1 MMRITDPDGT
11 YGGNVG
17 IGTTTPAQ
25 RLVVEGGH
33 ATVISSRPANNPTYR
48 ENEDFNVVGATEG
61 VVQVSGWGNTG
72 NAWQTVQLGAGIND
86 KSGGTTV
93 KGFVGTESN
102 SNFGLMVN
110 DSIRAQLET
119 DGDFHVDGDVYAF
132 SGSVSSDIALKKNIS
147 VVSNALDIV
156 SKLRGVSFDW
166 KREGKGSSI
175 GLIAQDVE
183 PILPELVS
191 EAPTFGDSTDTHKT
205 LNYNG
210 IIGLL
215 VESIKEL
222 KEELSELKNADR

>member
-1 MMRITDPDGT
+1 MKFSNNFFAIILIGGMGT
-11 YGGNVG
+11 RFSKINEPPKQLIKLNKRSLLENLIISFVRSG
-17 IGTTTPAQ
+17 I
-25 RLVVEGGH
+25 
-33 ATVISSRPANNPTYR
+33 NNFVLPMGYKKNFFQNFLKKKKKILNKNIKIFKGKVNKVDR
-48 ENEDFNVVGATEG
+48 EN
-61 VVQVSGWGNTG
+61 
-72 NAWQTVQLGAGIND
+72 IN
-86 KSGGTTV
+86 
-93 KGFVGTESN
+93 
-102 SNFGLMVN
+102 
-110 DSIRAQLET
+110 I
-119 DGDFHVDGDVYAF
+119 VD
-132 SGSVSSDIALKKNIS
+132 
-147 VVSNALDIV
+147 NALDKV

-222 KEELSELKNADR
+222 KDEIQELKNARSK

>member
-1 MMRITDPDGT
+1 M
-11 YGGNVG
+11 
-17 IGTTTPAQ
+17 
-25 RLVVEGGH
+25 
-33 ATVISSRPANNPTYR
+33 
-48 ENEDFNVVGATEG
+48 
-61 VVQVSGWGNTG
+61 
-72 NAWQTVQLGAGIND
+72 GAGFND
-86 KSGGTTV
+86 KTGGTSV
-93 KGFVGTESN
+93 KGFVGTTGN
-102 SNFGLMVN
+102 QNFGLLVN
-110 DSIRAQLET
+110 GSVRAQLET

-132 SGSVSSDIALKKNIS
+132 SGSVSSDIALKENINI
-147 VVSNALDIV
+147 VDNALDKV

-222 KEELSELKNADR
+222 KDEIQELKNASSK